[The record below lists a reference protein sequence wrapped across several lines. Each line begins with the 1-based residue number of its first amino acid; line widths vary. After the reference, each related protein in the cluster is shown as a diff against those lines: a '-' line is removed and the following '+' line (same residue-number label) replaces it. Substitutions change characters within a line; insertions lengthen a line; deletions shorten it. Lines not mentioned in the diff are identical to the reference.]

1 MRRGRLA
8 KMKAGQLLPWTSQIP
23 YGYRVSAERPRDP
36 DLVAVDSYELG
47 IVQEIF
53 AAYAEGRATLHS
65 LAEALTRRGVPTPR
79 GLRVW
84 SPATLHG
91 ILTNPAYI
99 GQAVGQRYRT
109 RTPDHRHSPLLPIGR
124 TRERHSSPDRPREE
138 WIVVPIPA
146 MVPEA
151 QFAAA
156 QQRLVHNRVVARRN
170 LKHRYL
176 LQGLVSCGLCRL
188 CCFVRARG
196 QQVGPGESEYH
207 YYLCRGK
214 QPAVSSRR
222 EQLCPS
228 RFIPAAELDAVVWAD
243 LCTMLQTPELLADA
257 LQRARNGAW
266 MPQALQQQ
274 QTTIC
279 KARRSLGRQQER
291 LLDAYLAGAIDLPTF
306 EKRRQGLTDRDDE
319 LAAREGEILAQ
330 GQRLLDTAAL
340 LHSMTDVC
348 TRLRQN
354 LDGASFARRR
364 ELVEL
369 LIDRVIVT
377 DGDVEIRYVVPTS
390 ETSLH
395 TRFCQLRQD
404 YLHHPTPRKYA
415 AKYFRS
421 GW

>member
-1 MRRGRLA
+1 M
-8 KMKAGQLLPWTSQIP
+8 
-23 YGYRVSAERPRDP
+23 
-36 DLVAVDSYELG
+36 
-47 IVQEIF
+47 
-53 AAYAEGRATLHS
+53 
-65 LAEALTRRGVPTPR
+65 
-79 GLRVW
+79 
-84 SPATLHG
+84 
-91 ILTNPAYI
+91 
-99 GQAVGQRYRT
+99 
-109 RTPDHRHSPLLPIGR
+109 
-124 TRERHSSPDRPREE
+124 
-138 WIVVPIPA
+138 
-146 MVPEA
+146 
-151 QFAAA
+151 
-156 QQRLVHNRVVARRN
+156 
-170 LKHRYL
+170 
-176 LQGLVSCGLCRL
+176 
-188 CCFVRARG
+188 
-196 QQVGPGESEYH
+196 
-207 YYLCRGK
+207 
-214 QPAVSSRR
+214 SSRR

-274 QTTIC
+274 QLTIR

-340 LHSMTDVC
+340 LHSTTDVC
-348 TRLRQN
+348 ARLRQN

-404 YLHHPTPRKYA
+404 YLDDPSAAGLDGRRHSLAGNGAVKAEVVQQHPGALAVVAAIQMHQHFLGECVEFAQAGQGRCQERRIVGVRPGRDQVQRNPRSL
-415 AKYFRS
+415 R
-421 GW
+421 